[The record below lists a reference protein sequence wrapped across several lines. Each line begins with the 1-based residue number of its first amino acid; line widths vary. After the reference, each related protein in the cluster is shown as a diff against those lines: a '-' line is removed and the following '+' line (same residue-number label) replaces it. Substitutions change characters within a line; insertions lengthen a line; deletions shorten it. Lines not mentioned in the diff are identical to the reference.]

1 MAFDFTVPFWA
12 LALSYWLHLLATVV
26 WLGGLSLMTLIGWP
40 AVRRKVLTTDQ
51 WVQLGRRL
59 TPWANASL
67 VILWITGLLQMT
79 ADANYEG
86 LLAINSLWSQAIL
99 VKHIAVLAM
108 MGFGLYIQWRIYP
121 ALGRLALL
129 EQKHPE
135 QATAERKQLAQKEV
149 WLLRL
154 NLVCA
159 AAVLFFT
166 AVATAV

>member
-1 MAFDFTVPFWA
+1 MTFEITVPFWA
-12 LALSYWLHLLATVV
+12 LTLSYWLHLLSTVV
-26 WLGGLSLMTLIGWP
+26 WLGGLALMALVAWP
-40 AVRRKVLTTDQ
+40 AVRKHVLDTKQ
-51 WVQLGRRL
+51 WTQLRQRF

-67 VILWITGLLQMT
+67 VVLWVTGFLQMT

-86 LLAINSLWSQAIL
+86 LLTVNSLWSQAIL
-99 VKHIAVLAM
+99 IKHIAVLGM
-108 MGFGLYIQWRIYP
+108 MGFGLYIQWRVHP

-129 EQKHPE
+129 EEKHPGR
-135 QATAERKQLAQKEV
+135 AAAGRMQLAQKEV
-149 WLLRL
+149 RLLRL